1 MRSWMSKSIVTFLTI
16 MALAYVLAATPG
28 AAAPQARAEQA
39 GGQRGGNPNM
49 IVPGVPKMPNPP
61 GPAPK
66 RDLNGAWIGPLMN
79 ARETIP
85 AMTPAGEAR
94 FKQNKPQGV
103 VTIAATNDP
112 FVTCDPLG
120 LTRGIISHA
129 FVGKEG
135 VWFVQGPNH
144 MFIMQQYQRVWRDV
158 AMDGRALPAKVD
170 AKGFPDSRFY
180 GYSVGHWD
188 GDDTLVIDTTGVDDR
203 TWLDEDGHPHSTDA
217 HFQERYTRLDQ
228 YNVQFVMTVDDPK
241 YYTKPFELLKG
252 TFYWMKA
259 QDFEEAFCVPSDA
272 IAYRDSLAT
281 PAGTGD
287 AK

>member
-1 MRSWMSKSIVTFLTI
+1 
-16 MALAYVLAATPG
+16 
-28 AAAPQARAEQA
+28 
-39 GGQRGGNPNM
+39 
-49 IVPGVPKMPNPP
+49 MPNPP

-66 RDLNGAWIGPLMN
+66 RDLNGAWIGPLMG

-94 FKQNKPQGV
+94 FKQNKPQSV

-120 LTRGIISHA
+120 LTRGIMSRA
-129 FVGKEG
+129 FLGKEG

-144 MFIMQQYQRVWRDV
+144 MFLMQQYQRFWRDV

-180 GYSVGHWD
+180 GYSVGRWD

-203 TWLDEDGHPHSTDA
+203 TWLDEEGHPHSTDA

-259 QDFEEAFCVPSDA
+259 QDFGEAFCVPSDA
-272 IAYRDSLAT
+272 IAYRDSLAV

>member
-1 MRSWMSKSIVTFLTI
+1 MRSWIVTFVVILALSC
-16 MALAYVLAATPG
+16 ALAPSPRAATPQG
-28 AAAPQARAEQA
+28 Q
-39 GGQRGGNPNM
+39 GGQQGGRGNANE
-49 IVPGVPKMPNPP
+49 IVAGVPKMPNPP

-66 RDLNGAWIGPLMN
+66 RDMNGAWIGPLMS
-79 ARETIP
+79 ARVVIP
-85 AMTPAGEAR
+85 GMTPAGEAR
-94 FKQNKPQGV
+94 FKQNKPQSA

-135 VWFVQGPNH
+135 VWFEQAPNH

-158 AMDGRALPAKVD
+158 AMDGRSLPAKVD
-170 AKGFPDSRFY
+170 ARGFPDSRFY

-188 GDDTLVIDTTGVDDR
+188 GDYTFVIDTTGVDER
-203 TWLDEDGHPHSTDA
+203 TWLDEGGHPHSTDA
-217 HFQERYTRLDQ
+217 HFQERYTRVDQ

-241 YYTKPFELLKG
+241 FYTKPFELLKG

-272 IAYRDSLAT
+272 IAYRDNLAA